1 MPVSGA
7 EHRLQNLLNGSALV
21 SRLLPSGKGGAPD
34 SLCSSP
40 IVKVR
45 SLHLNNSTS
54 LSSIVRTITSEAS
67 SSSPIRRWRKGG
79 ADSCGNRGR
88 LGGRGSRVSG
98 TLPQRGSL
106 CRRAVDHR
114 LTGRFALPI
123 GFPALLRIRRSSSP
137 TSARAKLRNPA
148 VGWAF
153 CKVRLADCAD
163 HPFSG
168 CPAP

>member
-88 LGGRGSRVSG
+88 LGGQGS
-98 TLPQRGSL
+98 
-106 CRRAVDHR
+106 RRAVDNR
-114 LTGRFALPI
+114 LSGRFALHRVLDPVYQQALKCK
-123 GFPALLRIRRSSSP
+123 FVEQPAFCVHLRHLRI
-137 TSARAKLRNPA
+137 
-148 VGWAF
+148 
-153 CKVRLADCAD
+153 VRLV
-163 HPFSG
+163 G
-168 CPAP
+168 LRL